1 MDADNVHKLLKNLGD
16 SVENISE
23 SLKDELL
30 TKVLSEQL
38 EELLKEGELT
48 NKRAIFELEQAKLLN
63 IYAYLLVSMQ
73 FTQLKLNGSKFD
85 NQAPVMQ
92 EIKRVKEFMDKVKR
106 AEDVFYRRETAEEKK
121 EKVSQEFVKNY
132 ISATG
137 QAPAVSR
144 KHFEES
150 GTHVRFNDEDIKKV
164 ASQKSKVSKEHQND
178 KRKKSGK
185 IQQKSGT
192 KVAKDSRR
200 PVQKSKKN

>member
-137 QAPAVSR
+137 QAPAVSS
-144 KHFEES
+144 KHFEEL

-164 ASQKSKVSKEHQND
+164 ASQKSKVSKGHQND